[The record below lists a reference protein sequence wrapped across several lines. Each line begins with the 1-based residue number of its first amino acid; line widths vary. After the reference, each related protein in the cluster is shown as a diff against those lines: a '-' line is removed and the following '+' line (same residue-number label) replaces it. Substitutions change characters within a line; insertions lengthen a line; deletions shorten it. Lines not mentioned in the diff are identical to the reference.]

1 MVEVLIAGAGPAGAI
16 AALML
21 ARAGV
26 RVLIVDRARFP
37 RDKICGD
44 TMNPGALGILARH
57 GLRQPIDRRGFPIHG
72 MLLTGPTGARVRGLY
87 GSGIIG
93 RSLIRRDLD
102 QLLIEAAVAA
112 GAQFQDGVRVHGPII
127 EQRSGSKEPTVHGA
141 MLVARDGRTLR
152 IPAQTTIAAD
162 GRRSTLAFALKLAR
176 QPAHP
181 RRWAVGGYF
190 QDVEGLD
197 IVGEMH
203 IRHGH
208 YIGVAPLP
216 GGVVNACYVSASRE
230 GMAQPASQL
239 LRALWRDPI
248 LRERFVRARITG
260 PVTVL
265 GPMAVDAPRAGVRGL
280 LLAGDA
286 AGFID
291 PITGDGVRFAL
302 RGGELAA
309 DTAFASLEHPDRPW
323 HETLTRR
330 RAHAFGGK
338 HRFNRLIRAV
348 VASDHAIRAGTAG
361 ATLAPS
367 LLRRIISYA
376 GDVTADGVLPE
387 SGDSERAAPRRA

>member
-1 MVEVLIAGAGPAGAI
+1 LVEVLIAGAGPAGAI

-26 RVLIVDRARFP
+26 RVLIVDRAKFP
-37 RDKICGD
+37 RHKICGD
-44 TMNPGALGILARH
+44 TLNPGALRILARH
-57 GLRQPIDRRGFPIHG
+57 GLRQAVDHRGFPIHG

-93 RSLIRRDLD
+93 RSLLRRDFD
-102 QLLIEAAVAA
+102 QLLIDEAVKA
-112 GAQFQDGVRVHGPII
+112 GAQFQDGVRVMGPIV
-127 EQRSGSKEPTVHGA
+127 EQPGGSKDPTVHGA
-141 MLVARDGRTLR
+141 MLMARDGRTLR
-152 IPAQTTIAAD
+152 IPAQMTIAAD
-162 GRRSTLAFALKLAR
+162 GRRSTLAFALKLAH
-176 QPAHP
+176 QPATP
-181 RRWAVGGYF
+181 RRWAIGGYF
-190 QDVEGLD
+190 QDVDGLD

-203 IRHGH
+203 IRSGH

-230 GMAQPASQL
+230 GMAQPAAQL

-260 PVTVL
+260 KVTVL

-291 PITGDGVRFAL
+291 PITGDGVRLAL

-309 DTAFASLEHPDRPW
+309 ETALASLEHPERPW
-323 HETLTRR
+323 HETLARG
-330 RAHAFGGK
+330 RAEAFRGK
-338 HRFNRLIRAV
+338 QRFNRIIRSV
-348 VASDHAIRAGTAG
+348 VASEYAVRAGA
-361 ATLAPS
+361 ASAALAPA

-376 GDVTADGVLPE
+376 GDVAEGPN
-387 SGDSERAAPRRA
+387 RA

>member
-1 MVEVLIAGAGPAGAI
+1 MLEVLIAGAGPAGAI

-44 TMNPGALGILARH
+44 TMNPGALHILARH
-57 GLRQPIDRRGFPIHG
+57 GLRQAIDRRGFPIHG
-72 MLLTGPTGARVRGLY
+72 MLLTGPRGAQVRGLY

-93 RSLIRRDLD
+93 RSLVRRDLD

-127 EQRSGSKEPTVHGA
+127 EQASGSKEPSVHGA

-152 IPAQTTIAAD
+152 IPAQMTIAAD

-176 QPAHP
+176 QPARP
-181 RRWAVGGYF
+181 RRWAIGGYF
-190 QDVEGLD
+190 EGVDGLEL
-197 IVGEMH
+197 VGEMH
-203 IRHGH
+203 IRRGH

-216 GGVVNACYVSASRE
+216 GGLVNACYVSASRE
-230 GMAQPASQL
+230 GMAQPAAQL

-248 LRERFVRARITG
+248 LRERFVHARMTG
-260 PVTVL
+260 PVSVL
-265 GPMAVDAPRAGVRGL
+265 GPMAVDTSRAGVRGL

-291 PITGDGVRFAL
+291 PITGDGLRLAL

-309 DTAFASLEHPDRPW
+309 EVELASLEHPDRAW
-323 HETLTRR
+323 HDTLTRR
-330 RAHAFGGK
+330 RAHAFAGK
-338 HRFNRLIRAV
+338 HRFNRVVRAV
-348 VASDHAIRAGTAG
+348 VASDYGIRAGA
-361 ATLAPS
+361 ASAALAPAI
-367 LLRRIISYA
+367 LRRIISYA
-376 GDVTADGVLPE
+376 GDVAAELVPEGAAD
-387 SGDSERAAPRRA
+387 AAANDATV

>member
-16 AALML
+16 AALVL

-26 RVLIVDRARFP
+26 RVLIVDRAKFP

-44 TMNPGALGILARH
+44 TLNPGAMRILERY
-57 GLRQPIDRRGFPIHG
+57 GLRARVDPRGFPIHG
-72 MLLTGPTGARVRGLY
+72 MLLTGPTGVQVRGLY

-93 RSLIRRDLD
+93 RSLIRRDFD
-102 QLLIEAAVAA
+102 QMLIEAAVAA
-112 GAQFQDGVRVHGPII
+112 GAQFQDGVRVQGPIL
-127 EQRSGSKEPTVHGA
+127 EQASGSKSPSVHGA
-141 MLVARDGRTLR
+141 MLVSRDGRTLR
-152 IPAQTTIAAD
+152 IPAQMTIAAD
-162 GRRSTLAFALKLAR
+162 GRRSTLAFALGLAR
-176 QPAHP
+176 QPARP
-181 RRWAVGGYF
+181 RRWAIGGYF
-190 QDVEGLD
+190 QEVDGLD

-203 IRHGH
+203 IRRGH

-230 GMAQPASQL
+230 GMAQPAAQL
-239 LRALWRDPI
+239 LRALWRDPL

-265 GPMAVDAPRAGVRGL
+265 GPMAVDVPRAGVRGL

-291 PITGDGVRFAL
+291 PITGDGVRLAM

-309 DTAFASLEHPDRPW
+309 EAALASLEHPDRAW

-330 RAHAFGGK
+330 RAEAFSNK
-338 HRFNRLIRAV
+338 HRFNRLIRTV
-348 VASDHAIRAGTAG
+348 VASEHAVRAGAIS
-361 ATLAPS
+361 ASLAPA
-367 LLRRIISYA
+367 LMRRIISYA
-376 GDVTADGVLPE
+376 GDIA
-387 SGDSERAAPRRA
+387 